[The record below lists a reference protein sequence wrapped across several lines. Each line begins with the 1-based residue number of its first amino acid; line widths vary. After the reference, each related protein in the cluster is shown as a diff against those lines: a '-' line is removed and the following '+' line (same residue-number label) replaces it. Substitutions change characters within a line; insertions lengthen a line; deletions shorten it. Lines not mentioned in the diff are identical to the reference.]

1 MHSTDTS
8 DKLLSSPIE
17 WMTGGSKPY
26 LVNKKY
32 RTCFR
37 LLRQDTPHH
46 RSSRTYIHTP
56 TRKRVNIF
64 CLFSNAIFERPLIVQ
79 TQLQQHRNLGMYV
92 LIVSPCKLFSNPA
105 VSPKF
110 GTYILNFSIVVQNG
124 SGKIVSSLSGFF
136 NSILSLSIWLFL
148 NLELRP
154 NLYSKSSFLS
164 INIIRF
170 SFKPQFLKRKQREVS
185 NYI

>member
-79 TQLQQHRNLGMYV
+79 TQLQQHRNLGMYCFDRQP
-92 LIVSPCKLFSNPA
+92 LQALF
-105 VSPKF
+105 
-110 GTYILNFSIVVQNG
+110 Q
-124 SGKIVSSLSGFF
+124 SSRFL
-136 NSILSLSIWLFL
+136 L
-148 NLELRP
+148 NLAP
-154 NLYSKSSFLS
+154 TYWISASSTPHKMSKSISSFSGSERIRKDRILPVWIFKFIFIS
-164 INIIRF
+164 FHLII
-170 SFKPQFLKRKQREVS
+170 S
-185 NYI
+185 